1 MTQSKSKML
10 EPMWDEGLEEKG
22 LATLSDVEDGEFDLV
37 VDMDDL
43 PAASKAHEAAVKQ
56 YLTQQ
61 KKTVQEHIDGRKL
74 PQAIALFTATENT
87 ASLLSDPEVVES
99 IRQNII
105 ATGDARAYKM
115 VSDAHATMLKQT
127 QNLTRLDTVDG
138 AGTGAKV
145 ALAVQFGNGSGG
157 TTVVQVGIEDK

>member
-1 MTQSKSKML
+1 MTQSRSKML
-10 EPMWDEGLEEKG
+10 EPMWDDGLEEKG

-37 VDMDDL
+37 TDIDDL
-43 PAASKAHEAAVKQ
+43 PEVSKVLEQEQKIYLDTMRKKVRTMIDGKK
-56 YLTQQ
+56 LTQA
-61 KKTVQEHIDGRKL
+61 VC
-74 PQAIALFTATENT
+74 AIKSMENMM
-87 ASLLSDPEVVES
+87 AILSDDEMM
-99 IRQNII
+99 IRVRENVSTPMDLKFL
-105 ATGDARAYKM
+105 AEAYEK
-115 VSDAHATMLKQT
+115 VAKQV

>member
-1 MTQSKSKML
+1 MTQSRSKML
-10 EPMWDEGLEEKG
+10 EPMWDDGLEEKG

-37 VDMDDL
+37 TDIDDL
-43 PAASKAHEAAVKQ
+43 PEVSKVLEQEQKVYLDTMRKKVRTMIDGKK
-56 YLTQQ
+56 LTQA
-61 KKTVQEHIDGRKL
+61 VC
-74 PQAIALFTATENT
+74 AIKSMENMM
-87 ASLLSDPEVVES
+87 AILSDDEMMIRV
-99 IRQNII
+99 RQNVSTPMDLKFL
-105 ATGDARAYKM
+105 AEAYEK
-115 VSDAHATMLKQT
+115 VAKQV

>member
-1 MTQSKSKML
+1 MAQSKSKMY

-37 VDMDDL
+37 ADIDSL
-43 PAASKAHEAAVKQ
+43 PEVSKVLEQEQKIYLDTMRKKVRTMIDGKK
-56 YLTQQ
+56 LTQA
-61 KKTVQEHIDGRKL
+61 VC
-74 PQAIALFTATENT
+74 AIKSMENMM
-87 ASLLSDPEVVES
+87 AILSDDEMM
-99 IRQNII
+99 IRVRENVSTPMDLKFP
-105 ATGDARAYKM
+105 AEAYEK
-115 VSDAHATMLKQT
+115 VAKQM

>member
-1 MTQSKSKML
+1 MTQSRSKML
-10 EPMWDEGLEEKG
+10 EPMWDDGLEEKG

-37 VDMDDL
+37 TDIDDL
-43 PAASKAHEAAVKQ
+43 PEVSKVLEQEQKVYLDTMRKKVRTMIDGKK
-56 YLTQQ
+56 LTQA
-61 KKTVQEHIDGRKL
+61 VC
-74 PQAIALFTATENT
+74 AIKSMENMM
-87 ASLLSDPEVVES
+87 AILSDDEMMIRV
-99 IRQNII
+99 RQNVSTPMDLKFL
-105 ATGDARAYKM
+105 AEAYEK
-115 VSDAHATMLKQT
+115 VAKQM

>member
-1 MTQSKSKML
+1 ML
-10 EPMWDEGLEEKG
+10 EPMWDDGLEEKG

-37 VDMDDL
+37 TDIDDL
-43 PAASKAHEAAVKQ
+43 PEVSKVLEQEQKIYLDTMRKKVRTMIDGKK
-56 YLTQQ
+56 LTQA
-61 KKTVQEHIDGRKL
+61 VC
-74 PQAIALFTATENT
+74 AIKSMENMM
-87 ASLLSDPEVVES
+87 AILSDDEMM
-99 IRQNII
+99 IRVRENVSTPMDLKFL
-105 ATGDARAYKM
+105 AEAYEK
-115 VSDAHATMLKQT
+115 VAKQM

>member
-1 MTQSKSKML
+1 MTQSRSKML
-10 EPMWDEGLEEKG
+10 EPMWDDGLEEKG

-37 VDMDDL
+37 TDIDDL
-43 PAASKAHEAAVKQ
+43 PEVSKVLEQEQKVYLDTMRKKVRTMIDGKK
-56 YLTQQ
+56 LTQA
-61 KKTVQEHIDGRKL
+61 VC
-74 PQAIALFTATENT
+74 AIKSMENMM
-87 ASLLSDPEVVES
+87 AILSDDGMMERVKENVNTPMDLKFLAE
-99 IRQNII
+99 
-105 ATGDARAYKM
+105 AYEK
-115 VSDAHATMLKQT
+115 VAKQV

>member
-10 EPMWDEGLEEKG
+10 DPMWDDGLEEKG

-37 VDMDDL
+37 TDIDDL
-43 PAASKAHEAAVKQ
+43 PEVSKVLEQEQKIYLDTMRKKVRTMIDGKK
-56 YLTQQ
+56 LTQA
-61 KKTVQEHIDGRKL
+61 VC
-74 PQAIALFTATENT
+74 AIKSMENMM
-87 ASLLSDPEVVES
+87 AILSDDEMM
-99 IRQNII
+99 IRVRENVSTPMDLKFL
-105 ATGDARAYKM
+105 AEAYEK
-115 VSDAHATMLKQT
+115 VAKQV